1 MGISIDSS
9 LFERISASRIIAVLV
24 VDSADAAVG
33 TAKALLDGGVD
44 AIELTLRTPAALGA
58 LRAVREQVPDIL
70 AGVGT
75 ILSAEQADQALD
87 AGAAFGVSPGI
98 NAEVVSHASQI
109 GLPFA
114 PGIMTPTDVDL
125 AVANGCQVQKFFPAT
140 SAGGLSHLKNIAAP
154 YAHLGVQFI
163 PLGGVTRENL
173 SEWLASPLVPAVGGS
188 WLAPRELIAN
198 EDWHEIARRAK
209 DARAVADL

>member
-1 MGISIDSS
+1 MGISTDSP

-24 VDSADAAVG
+24 VDSADDAVA

-44 AIELTLRTPAALGA
+44 AMELTLRTPAALDA
-58 LRAVREQVPDIL
+58 LRAVREQVPDML

-75 ILSAEQADQALD
+75 ILTNQQADQALE

-98 NAEVVSHASQI
+98 NVEVVRHAADI
-109 GLPFA
+109 GLSFA
-114 PGIMTPTDVDL
+114 PGVMTPTDVDFGI
-125 AVANGCQVQKFFPAT
+125 ANGCQLLKFFPAT

-163 PLGGVTRENL
+163 PLGGVTEENL
-173 SEWLASPLVPAVGGS
+173 PEWLASPLIPAVGGS
-188 WLAPRELIAN
+188 WLAPRDLIAAK
-198 EDWHEIARRAK
+198 DWKEITRRAEV
-209 DARAVADL
+209 ARAIAIS